1 MKLFPYQRDAKQHRF
16 PLPNEIWKWKLKPP
30 AFAILAYLQYR
41 HCRKFSG
48 TATPEELAEHTRM
61 SVEMAQSSVESLL
74 HSGLLTANL
83 VPILSGVHGGRFFT
97 MPDEVFYLG
106 LGHGAITVY
115 AYLLCCEDRRSH
127 QCHPSYNTISSAVGL
142 AVNTVMKHMLPTP
155 CGRARRTRSTGG
167 SGEPNRNPDKSPC
180 PRNPSPVPSKPTR
193 DSGANQAPDALAKS
207 MTTCGRAVTP
217 PSSTA
222 SAWPGMSTRKRR
234 RSVRKSWQN

>member
-30 AFAILAYLQYR
+30 AFAILAYFQYR

-142 AVNTVMKHMLPTP
+142 AVNTVMKHISTLADKQLITVERTSYIDSSGMKWNGNNLYTILPIQQAADAFYRRQIDKLE
-155 CGRARRTRSTGG
+155 RATEHQRVAKLLQEQG
-167 SGEPNRNPDKSPC
+167 NP
-180 PRNPSPVPSKPTR
+180 
-193 DSGANQAPDALAKS
+193 A
-207 MTTCGRAVTP
+207 
-217 PSSTA
+217 
-222 SAWPGMSTRKRR
+222 
-234 RSVRKSWQN
+234 